1 MSWHMYLALYTTHC
15 NTALYCRAKSW
26 HCRLKCNV
34 EHPMRVVCP
43 RTTCLL
49 SPHGRTDAFQ
59 LRLLEGDEAE
69 EWGNMLENLS
79 DYNKVLK

>member
-1 MSWHMYLALYTTHC
+1 
-15 NTALYCRAKSW
+15 
-26 HCRLKCNV
+26 
-34 EHPMRVVCP
+34 MRVVCP